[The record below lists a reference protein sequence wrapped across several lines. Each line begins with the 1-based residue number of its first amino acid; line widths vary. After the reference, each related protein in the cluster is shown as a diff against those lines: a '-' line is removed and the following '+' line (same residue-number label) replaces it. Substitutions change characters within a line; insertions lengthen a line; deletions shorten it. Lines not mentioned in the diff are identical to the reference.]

1 MKRILTFLLAAALLL
16 TSLSCALS
24 ASAAA
29 ESSDWMTKLTNKT
42 LIQVVEKEIGK
53 GWTLYQPNPR
63 EEDTK
68 LSSNSFLKNVKLYP
82 VVARKDDA
90 MQLIILKKVNGKWK
104 VDVCNDKA
112 LTRPE
117 LTIRNFSMDENVSS
131 SDTKYT
137 VYFDYL
143 DAEGKVYVLSLT
155 LYTEFESMF
164 DDLYYLDGGVWESP
178 SVSIEFINDRG
189 FELYS
194 YYSGGYTST
203 YHVYMYGKANFGV
216 DEFQFADVPLQFSDL
231 LTSAVCNAPE
241 EGAPLYIAPDA
252 NATPVAQVHY
262 RDEVQVIQQNPA
274 GDWTI
279 VCYQGNFCSSKR
291 NTSTS
296 RNNAKRLRRALAPQ
310 SLFIPTRKSAKITK
324 IFNFRVKKLTRT
336 LELRCGMWYHN
347 CAIQGNGKTRRYAHE
362 NDAF

>member
-16 TSLSCALS
+16 TSLSCALADS
-24 ASAAA
+24 TSS
-29 ESSDWMTKLTNKT
+29 SSDWMTKLTNKT
-42 LIQVVEKEIGK
+42 LIQVVEKEISK

-68 LSSNSFLKNVKLYP
+68 MSSNAFLKNVKLYP

-90 MQLIILKKVNGKWK
+90 MQLIILKKVKGKWK

-131 SDTKYT
+131 SDTAYY

-143 DAEGKVYVLSLT
+143 DAEEKEYGLVLN
-155 LYTEFESMF
+155 LYTEFESVF
-164 DDLYYLDGGVWESP
+164 HDLHYRDDDSWEAP
-178 SVSIEFINDRG
+178 SVTIGFINDRG

-194 YYSGGYTST
+194 YYSGGYKSS
-203 YHVYMYGKANFGV
+203 YYVYMYGRANFGV
-216 DEFQFADVPLQFSDL
+216 AEFQFADVPLHFSDL

-252 NATPVAQVHY
+252 NATPVAQVY
-262 RDEVQVIQQNPA
+262 QGDELQAIQQNPA
-274 GDWTI
+274 GDWAI
-279 VCYQGNFCSSKR
+279 VCYQGNY
-291 NTSTS
+291 
-296 RNNAKRLRRALAPQ
+296 
-310 SLFIPTRKSAKITK
+310 LFIKMEYVT
-324 IFNFRVKKLTRT
+324 F
-336 LELRCGMWYHN
+336 LE
-347 CAIQGNGKTRRYAHE
+347 
-362 NDAF
+362 

>member
-68 LSSNSFLKNVKLYP
+68 MSSNSFLKNVKLYP

-90 MQLIILKKVNGKWK
+90 MQLIILKKVKGKWK

-203 YHVYMYGKANFGV
+203 YHVYMYG
-216 DEFQFADVPLQFSDL
+216 
-231 LTSAVCNAPE
+231 NAPE

-279 VCYQGNFCSSKR
+279 VCYQGNY
-291 NTSTS
+291 
-296 RNNAKRLRRALAPQ
+296 
-310 SLFIPTRKSAKITK
+310 LFIQTEYVNFPEQRKETAARSCSAVSFCPSAKISE
-324 IFNFRVKKLTRT
+324 N
-336 LELRCGMWYHN
+336 
-347 CAIQGNGKTRRYAHE
+347 HE
-362 NDAF
+362 NLQFPC

>member
-16 TSLSCALS
+16 TSLSCALADGT
-24 ASAAA
+24 AS
-29 ESSDWMTKLTNKT
+29 SSDWMTKLTNKT

-53 GWTLYQPNPR
+53 GWMLYQPNPR

-68 LSSNSFLKNVKLYP
+68 MSSNAFLKNVKLYP
-82 VVARKDDA
+82 VVARKDDT
-90 MQLIILKKVNGKWK
+90 MQLIILKKVKGKWK
-104 VDVCNDKA
+104 VDIRNDKA

-131 SDTKYT
+131 SDTAYY

-143 DAEGKVYVLSLT
+143 DAEGKSCELVLKLR
-155 LYTEFESMF
+155 TEFESIF
-164 DDLYYLDGGVWESP
+164 DNLYYHDGDSWESP

-203 YHVYMYGKANFGV
+203 YHVYMYSKANFGV

-279 VCYQGNFCSSKR
+279 VCYQGNY
-291 NTSTS
+291 
-296 RNNAKRLRRALAPQ
+296 
-310 SLFIPTRKSAKITK
+310 LFIQTEYV
-324 IFNFRVKKLTRT
+324 NFP
-336 LELRCGMWYHN
+336 E
-347 CAIQGNGKTRRYAHE
+347 
-362 NDAF
+362 

>member
-68 LSSNSFLKNVKLYP
+68 MSSNSFLKNVKLYP

-104 VDVCNDKA
+104 VDICNDKA

-178 SVSIEFINDRG
+178 SVSIEFKMTVDLNFTAIIRADTHQRI
-189 FELYS
+189 
-194 YYSGGYTST
+194 
-203 YHVYMYGKANFGV
+203 MYICTA
-216 DEFQFADVPLQFSDL
+216 
-231 LTSAVCNAPE
+231 
-241 EGAPLYIAPDA
+241 
-252 NATPVAQVHY
+252 
-262 RDEVQVIQQNPA
+262 R
-274 GDWTI
+274 
-279 VCYQGNFCSSKR
+279 
-291 NTSTS
+291 
-296 RNNAKRLRRALAPQ
+296 
-310 SLFIPTRKSAKITK
+310 
-324 IFNFRVKKLTRT
+324 RT
-336 LELRCGMWYHN
+336 LGSMNFSLRMCRCN
-347 CAIQGNGKTRRYAHE
+347 FQIC
-362 NDAF
+362 

>member
-68 LSSNSFLKNVKLYP
+68 MSSNSFLKNVKLYP

-90 MQLIILKKVNGKWK
+90 MQLIILKKVKGKWK

-164 DDLYYLDGGVWESP
+164 DDLHYLDGGVWESP
-178 SVSIEFINDRG
+178 SISIEFINDRG

-194 YYSGGYTST
+194 YYSGRYTST

-241 EGAPLYIAPDA
+241 EGAAVYRAGCECDTCRASPL
-252 NATPVAQVHY
+252 Q
-262 RDEVQVIQQNPA
+262 RRSA
-274 GDWTI
+274 GDSAES
-279 VCYQGNFCSSKR
+279 GG
-291 NTSTS
+291 
-296 RNNAKRLRRALAPQ
+296 RLDNHLLSGQLSVHPNGIRQLPGITQRDCGALLLRI
-310 SLFIPTRKSAKITK
+310 LFLFQRKNQRKS
-324 IFNFRVKKLTRT
+324 RKLSISV
-336 LELRCGMWYHN
+336 LKN
-347 CAIQGNGKTRRYAHE
+347 
-362 NDAF
+362 

>member
-68 LSSNSFLKNVKLYP
+68 MSSNSFLKNVKLYP

-90 MQLIILKKVNGKWK
+90 MQLIILKKVKGKWK

-164 DDLYYLDGGVWESP
+164 DDLHYLDGGVWESR

-252 NATPVAQVHY
+252 NATPVAQVHHG
-262 RDEVQVIQQNPA
+262 DELQAIQQNPA

-279 VCYQGNFCSSKR
+279 VCYQGNY
-291 NTSTS
+291 
-296 RNNAKRLRRALAPQ
+296 
-310 SLFIPTRKSAKITK
+310 LFIQTEYV
-324 IFNFRVKKLTRT
+324 NFP
-336 LELRCGMWYHN
+336 E
-347 CAIQGNGKTRRYAHE
+347 
-362 NDAF
+362 

>member
-68 LSSNSFLKNVKLYP
+68 MSSNAFLKNVKLYP
-82 VVARKDDA
+82 VVARKDDT
-90 MQLIILKKVNGKWK
+90 MQLIILKKVKGKWK
-104 VDVCNDKA
+104 VAVRNDKA

-131 SDTKYT
+131 SDTAYY

-143 DAEGKVYVLSLT
+143 DAEGKSCELVLK
-155 LYTEFESMF
+155 LYTEFESIF
-164 DDLYYLDGGVWESP
+164 DNLYYHDGDSWESP

-194 YYSGGYTST
+194 YYSGGYKSS
-203 YHVYMYGKANFGV
+203 YYVYMYGRANFGV
-216 DEFQFADVPLQFSDL
+216 GEFQFADVPLHFSDL

-252 NATPVAQVHY
+252 NATPVAQVHHG
-262 RDEVQVIQQNPA
+262 DELQAIQQNPA

-279 VCYQGNFCSSKR
+279 VRYQGNY
-291 NTSTS
+291 
-296 RNNAKRLRRALAPQ
+296 
-310 SLFIPTRKSAKITK
+310 LFI
-324 IFNFRVKKLTRT
+324 RT
-336 LELRCGMWYHN
+336 EYV
-347 CAIQGNGKTRRYAHE
+347 TFSE
-362 NDAF
+362 